1 MKSFEIGSDEQA
13 ATKKHFGKPLQAII
27 ELYEDNAGG
36 LHLYQQGRALAVGGL
51 SSSGT
56 FADDAQSLAE
66 GGVWLH
72 DWNGQTADNFEALQ
86 VGQTNGA
93 RHVATYDPRTKAVML
108 TEDAP
113 GSAARE
119 YLGLRDAE

>member
-1 MKSFEIGSDEQA
+1 MKSFEIGSGDQA

-36 LHLYQQGRALAVGGL
+36 LHLYQHGRALVVGGL
-51 SSSGT
+51 SCDGG

-72 DWNGQTADNFEALQ
+72 DWNGQIAYDFNELR
-86 VGQTNGA
+86 VGKTNGA
-93 RHVATYDPRTKAVML
+93 RQVATYDPRTRAVTL

-119 YLGLRDAE
+119 YLGLRDE

>member
-1 MKSFEIGSDEQA
+1 MKSFEIGSNEQA
-13 ATKKHFGKPLQAII
+13 ATKKHFGTPSQKVI
-27 ELYEDNAGG
+27 ELYEDGAGG
-36 LHLYQQGRALAVGGL
+36 LHLYQHGRALAVGGL
-51 SSSGT
+51 SSNGT

-72 DWNGQTADNFEALQ
+72 DWNGQTAYDFNELQ

-93 RHVATYDPRTKAVML
+93 RQVATYDPRTKAVML

-119 YLGLRDAE
+119 YLGLRDE